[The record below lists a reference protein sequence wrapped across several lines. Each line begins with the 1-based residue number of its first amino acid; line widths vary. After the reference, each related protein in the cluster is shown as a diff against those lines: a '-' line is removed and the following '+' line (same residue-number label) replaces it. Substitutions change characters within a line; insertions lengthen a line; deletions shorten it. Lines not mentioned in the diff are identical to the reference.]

1 MHDADEFASLVVA
14 DEDFPKSSVWG
25 TASAATASSSKKANS
40 ATKRMRRPRKNNGI
54 GDCNNGVAA
63 AALPHPKFFKQ
74 LTQESYFEDEL
85 SFHAPIT
92 YLAAD
97 ANNHHRHQKS
107 GFDCQHQ
114 WEEPSSMLLPSSS
127 SQRQHF
133 NTNTINEN
141 RQQDAHTTNGGPL
154 CSPST
159 ITKTNQG
166 PTYDFSVHS
175 CSLSPSSSG
184 GEGDTAT
191 IPDSG
196 RVPLGGSLVTHK
208 PRGGFLTKN
217 RMLKKFRSGIGS
229 SSTKKKKS
237 RKAFAI

>member
-1 MHDADEFASLVVA
+1 
-14 DEDFPKSSVWG
+14 
-25 TASAATASSSKKANS
+25 
-40 ATKRMRRPRKNNGI
+40 
-54 GDCNNGVAA
+54 
-63 AALPHPKFFKQ
+63 
-74 LTQESYFEDEL
+74 
-85 SFHAPIT
+85 
-92 YLAAD
+92 
-97 ANNHHRHQKS
+97 
-107 GFDCQHQ
+107 
-114 WEEPSSMLLPSSS
+114 MLLPSSS

-175 CSLSPSSSG
+175 CSLSPSSFG

-196 RVPLGGSLVTHK
+196 CVPLGGSLVTHK
-208 PRGGFLTKN
+208 PRGGFLAKN
-217 RMLKKFRSGIGS
+217 RILKKFRSGIGS

-237 RKAFAI
+237 RKAFAIQWIVREYLLLCILDVDILPRSTTAFMDERALSHVQIKFTNYDQFYSSYFSRQKLGPPDFKCSLKCSSSAGNLL